1 MLDLRR
7 FYRACNPTR
16 TLKVE
21 DPEDRKYYIDF
32 SPVRGSDLIRELR
45 RMITVL
51 ATDEP
56 TCQLFTGHIGCGK
69 STELLRLKAELEAEG
84 FHAVYFES
92 SRDLDLADID
102 VTDILLAIAQRVSG
116 SLESIGIHLRP
127 RYFANLFGEIS
138 DFLKTPVNLDVEAEL
153 SLGIGKI
160 TAQTRESPRLRDRL
174 RQYLE
179 PRTNSILE
187 AINDELFERANQAL
201 KRQGKR
207 GLVVIVDNLDRVD
220 SSLKPSGRSQPE
232 YLFVDRGDQLKQ
244 LNCHVVYTIPLV
256 LVFSNELG
264 RLINRFGVDPK
275 VLPMVPVQLPEG
287 KPCEPGLALLR
298 QMVLARA
305 FPDASPGDRLAQV
318 PQVFDDVHTLDR
330 LCRISGGHVR
340 NLLVLLNRCL
350 QQEDPPISRDCL
362 ESIIAQRRNELSL
375 SITGD
380 EWPLLQRI
388 MQQQQDVRGE
398 EAYKLLLRSL
408 FVFEYRHD
416 GLLWNDINPILAETQ
431 EVQAWLTSNM

>member
-21 DPEDRKYYIDF
+21 DPQDRKYYIDF

-45 RMITVL
+45 RMITIL

-69 STELLRLKAELEAEG
+69 STELLRLKAELDMEG
-84 FHAVYFES
+84 FHTVYFES

-102 VTDILLAIAQRVSG
+102 VTDILLAIAQRVSA
-116 SLESIGIHLRP
+116 SLEAIDIHLRP
-127 RYFANLFGEIS
+127 RYFASLFEEVS
-138 DFLKTPVNLDVEAEL
+138 TFLKTPVNLNVEAEL

-179 PRTNSILE
+179 PRTSSILE
-187 AINDELFERANQAL
+187 AINAELFTRANEEL
-201 KRQGKR
+201 KQRGKR

-275 VLPMVPVQLPEG
+275 VLPMVPVRLPSGEI
-287 KPCEPGLALLR
+287 CEPGLALLR

-305 FPDASPGDRLAQV
+305 FPEKSAPERLTRV
-318 PQVFDDVHTLDR
+318 LEVFDHPDTLDR
-330 LCRISGGHVR
+330 LCSISGGHVR

-350 QQEDPPISRDCL
+350 QQEDPPISRACL

-375 SITGD
+375 AITGD
-380 EWPLLQRI
+380 EWPLLQKI
-388 MQQQQDVRGE
+388 MQQRQDVRGE
-398 EAYKLLLRSL
+398 DAYKLLLRSL
-408 FVFEYRHD
+408 FVFEYRH
-416 GLLWNDINPILAETQ
+416 GGQLWNDINPILAETQ
-431 EVQAWLTSNM
+431 EAKTWLASSM

>member
-21 DPEDRKYYIDF
+21 DPEDQKYYIDF
-32 SPVRGSDLIRELR
+32 SAVRGSDLIRELR

-51 ATDEP
+51 ASDEP

-69 STELLRLKAELEAEG
+69 STELLRLKAELEADG
-84 FHAVYFES
+84 FHTVYFES

-116 SLESIGIHLRP
+116 SLEAVGIRLRP
-127 RYFANLFGEIS
+127 TYFANLFQEIS
-138 DFLKTPVNLDVEAEL
+138 DFLKTPVSLDVEAEL

-160 TAQTRESPRLRDRL
+160 MAQTRESPRLRDRL

-179 PRTNSILE
+179 PRTSSILE
-187 AINDELFERANQAL
+187 AINKELFERANQAL

-207 GLVVIVDNLDRVD
+207 GLVVLVDNLDRVD
-220 SSLKPSGRSQPE
+220 SSVKPSGRSQPE

-264 RLINRFGVDPK
+264 RIINRFGVDPK
-275 VLPMVPVQLPEG
+275 VLPMVP
-287 KPCEPGLALLR
+287 
-298 QMVLARA
+298 M
-305 FPDASPGDRLAQV
+305 
-318 PQVFDDVHTLDR
+318 
-330 LCRISGGHVR
+330 
-340 NLLVLLNRCL
+340 
-350 QQEDPPISRDCL
+350 
-362 ESIIAQRRNELSL
+362 L
-375 SITGD
+375 SI
-380 EWPLLQRI
+380 
-388 MQQQQDVRGE
+388 
-398 EAYKLLLRSL
+398 
-408 FVFEYRHD
+408 
-416 GLLWNDINPILAETQ
+416 
-431 EVQAWLTSNM
+431 

>member
-84 FHAVYFES
+84 FHTVYFES

-127 RYFANLFGEIS
+127 RYFANLFNEIS

-179 PRTNSILE
+179 PRTSSILE
-187 AINDELFERANQAL
+187 AINGELFGRANQAL
-201 KRQGKR
+201 KQRGKR

-275 VLPMVPVQLPEG
+275 VLPMVPVQLPGGE
-287 KPCEPGLALLR
+287 PCEPGLALLR

-305 FPDASPGDRLAQV
+305 FPDASPQDRLALI
-318 PQVFDDVHTLDR
+318 PQVFDDIHTLDR

-362 ESIIAQRRNELSL
+362 ENIIAQRRNELSL

-380 EWPLLQRI
+380 EWPLLKKI

-416 GLLWNDINPILAETQ
+416 GQLWNDINPILAETP
-431 EVQAWLTSNM
+431 EVQAWLTSNT